1 MPTSKTLAQ
10 IWADVEDHDAKLAAE
25 HWARKAKLD
34 AIRAEREA
42 NTTPTPWV
50 VIGAIAPMS
59 DYHESVAR
67 GWSTD

>member
-1 MPTSKTLAQ
+1 MTYEEIKAEQ
-10 IWADVEDHDAKLAAE
+10 ARVAAE
-25 HWARKAKLD
+25 FWARKARLD

-42 NTTPTPWV
+42 NTTPTSWV

-59 DYHESVAR
+59 DYQDSVER

>member
-1 MPTSKTLAQ
+1 MTYEEMKAEQ
-10 IWADVEDHDAKLAAE
+10 ARVAAE
-25 HWARKAKLD
+25 FWARKARLD

-42 NTTPTPWV
+42 STPPTPWV

-59 DYHESVAR
+59 DYHESVER